1 MKHFLTI
8 LLTFVIVAAAIV
20 ITCPDKAK
28 HLEAFDEII
37 DHSINQ
43 DETGMAALFSVF
55 GGKRLIHNFFDPLL
69 HVNNYFVVSI
79 GEIQLAENESKTVSV
94 GLLGHVFTIDKE
106 QAVQILK
113 EENIL

>member
-8 LLTFVIVAAAIV
+8 LLTFVIIAAAMV

-43 DETGMAALFSVF
+43 EETGMAALFSAF

-69 HVNNYFVVSI
+69 HVN
-79 GEIQLAENESKTVSV
+79 LASEKSSLRKMKARQCQSGFSV
-94 GLLGHVFTIDKE
+94 MFSPLTRNKLCRS
-106 QAVQILK
+106 
-113 EENIL
+113 

>member
-8 LLTFVIVAAAIV
+8 LLTFVIVAAAMV

-43 DETGMAALFSVF
+43 DETGMAALF
-55 GGKRLIHNFFDPLL
+55 
-69 HVNNYFVVSI
+69 
-79 GEIQLAENESKTVSV
+79 
-94 GLLGHVFTIDKE
+94 
-106 QAVQILK
+106 
-113 EENIL
+113 

>member
-8 LLTFVIVAAAIV
+8 LLTFVIVAAAMV

-69 HVNNYFVVSI
+69 HVNNYLW
-79 GEIQLAENESKTVSV
+79 LASEKSSLRKMKARQCQSGCSV
-94 GLLGHVFTIDKE
+94 MFSP
-106 QAVQILK
+106 
-113 EENIL
+113 

>member
-8 LLTFVIVAAAIV
+8 LLTFVIIAAAMV

-43 DETGMAALFSVF
+43 EETGMAAIFS
-55 GGKRLIHNFFDPLL
+55 
-69 HVNNYFVVSI
+69 
-79 GEIQLAENESKTVSV
+79 SK
-94 GLLGHVFTIDKE
+94 E
-106 QAVQILK
+106 R
-113 EENIL
+113 

>member
-8 LLTFVIVAAAIV
+8 LLTFVIIAAAMV

-43 DETGMAALFSVF
+43 EETGMAALFSVF
-55 GGKRLIHNFFDPLL
+55 GGKRPIHNFFRPAFSCKQL
-69 HVNNYFVVSI
+69 FC
-79 GEIQLAENESKTVSV
+79 GEHRRNPACGK
-94 GLLGHVFTIDKE
+94 
-106 QAVQILK
+106 
-113 EENIL
+113 

>member
-8 LLTFVIVAAAIV
+8 LLTFVIIAAAMV

-43 DETGMAALFSVF
+43 EETGMAVLFSAF
-55 GGKRLIHNFFDPLL
+55 GGKRLIHNFSTRF
-69 HVNNYFVVSI
+69 FM
-79 GEIQLAENESKTVSV
+79 
-94 GLLGHVFTIDKE
+94 
-106 QAVQILK
+106 
-113 EENIL
+113 